1 MLACLR
7 FLVDAVGCLFSLVM
21 ILIVR
26 GYQLFISPWLGKNCR
41 YEPTCSQYMIQAI
54 KRYGPFYGFYKGVRR
69 MLRCH
74 PWSDSGWDPP

>member
-7 FLVDAVGCLFSLVM
+7 FLTDAASYLLGL
-21 ILIVR
+21 ILYGAVR

-41 YEPTCSQYMIQAI
+41 YEPTCSQYMLLAI
-54 KRYGPFYGFYKGVRR
+54 EKYGPVKGFIKGVRR

-74 PWSDSGWDPP
+74 PWSSSGWDPP